1 MTTIKQVFLSAAVAG
16 VVAGAGSALGTAVA
30 QAEPTDTGRSASS
43 SESTGPADTQ
53 SPGRSRGS
61 ATEADTTSQIDSAPS
76 AGDSET
82 PTSGNTGRA
91 QGSTRPEPAV
101 DREAADD
108 DFEPSAG
115 IPDQPDA
122 PVEPAAAVEE
132 QAPAFDPISTEVDS
146 DVAPAAAIPA
156 AAVPAPLES
165 ATPEPAVAAE
175 AVAAEVS
182 PVIAAAPQLSPAPAS
197 PAPTPVR
204 LPLLPDLPAVPVAP
218 ASAVTVSAT
227 SGTNTRYRAASAVAQ
242 AEVLADPPINHVLL
256 IGTDG
261 TNLSKI
267 LEYAYDDPA
276 SGFRIAMEEG
286 TTGATSLIGHTTIS
300 GPSWSTVLTGAWDNK
315 TGVIN
320 NLFNPEPYTQWPTVF
335 NLIEYNQPAVKTA
348 VIANWQYI
356 NDIAE
361 AGGYPADE
369 NIYIAYEEADG
380 WEAADDKVAQET
392 IALIEATNPN
402 ESTFVFSYQ
411 VGVDEEGHLHGGGST
426 QYRNALINTSENI
439 AQILAAVEDWE
450 TTNPGEQWT
459 VIITTDHGHQQS
471 QGLGHGFQSPN
482 ETTTFVIFDP
492 EGDDQG
498 DGKQNLGYSNAD
510 ITPTIISLFD
520 IAQRSDFD
528 GVPLQTKATGVVAPV
543 DLKQALGDAI
553 SMYGYPNIGTDL
565 ALGTRTVFASVP
577 YFIDGF
583 VTDIT
588 DMLQSVVDQD
598 IFLISGIA
606 EVTKWIVEFN
616 GDLAVGVTQAMARV
630 VAYLTGAGTIPP
642 SDAPL
647 PPPPA
652 DSELP
657 WVLDANAVLA

>member
-1 MTTIKQVFLSAAVAG
+1 MTTLKQVFLSAAVAG

-30 QAEPTDTGRSASS
+30 QAAPTDTGSSASS
-43 SESTGPADTQ
+43 SESSGRADTQ

-61 ATEADTTSQIDSAPS
+61 ATKADTPSQIDSAPS
-76 AGDSET
+76 ADDTET
-82 PTSGNTGRA
+82 PTSGNTVRA
-91 QGSTRPEPAV
+91 QGSPRSEPAV
-101 DREAADD
+101 ERDTADN
-108 DFEPSAG
+108 DFRPGFDPSAG
-115 IPDQPDA
+115 NADQLDSTI
-122 PVEPAAAVEE
+122 EPEAAVEK
-132 QAPAFDPISTEVDS
+132 QAPAVDPIGTEVLS

-156 AAVPAPLES
+156 AAVPAPVAS
-165 ATPEPAVAAE
+165 ATAEPAVA
-175 AVAAEVS
+175 VEVS
-182 PVIAAAPQLSPAPAS
+182 PVIAAAPQLSTAPAA

-227 SGTNTRYRAASAVAQ
+227 SSTNTRYRAASAVAQ

-276 SGFRIAMEEG
+276 SGFRIAMDQG
-286 TTGATSLIGHTTIS
+286 TTGATSMIGHTTIS
-300 GPSWSTVLTGAWDNK
+300 GPSWSTILTGAWDTK

-320 NLFNPEPYTQWPTVF
+320 NLFDPEPYKQWPTVF
-335 NLIEYNQPAVKTA
+335 NLIEYNKPAVKTA

-356 NDIAE
+356 NDIAA

-380 WEAADDKVAQET
+380 WEAADDKVAEAT

-426 QYRNALINTSENI
+426 QYRDALINTSENI
-439 AQILAAVEDWE
+439 AQILAAVEEWE
-450 TTNPGEQWT
+450 ATNPGEQWT

-482 ETTTFVIFDP
+482 ETTTFVIFDL

-510 ITPTIISLFD
+510 ITPTIVSLFGV
-520 IAQRSDFD
+520 AQRSDFD
-528 GVPLQTKATGVVAPV
+528 GVPLQTKETGVVAPV

-565 ALGTRTVFASVP
+565 ALGTRTVFASIP

-606 EVTKWIVEFN
+606 EVTKWIIQFN
-616 GDLAVGVTQAMARV
+616 GNLAVGVTQAMARV

-642 SDAPL
+642 SDPPL
-647 PPPPA
+647 PPAPA